1 MRNHSSL
8 IIHHS
13 SFLMTPQLAALLPV
27 EDVLQSLALPDR
39 RLTLHRIFFDLYA
52 PSFPARARIPVAV
65 ALVGGSGSFNLSAR
79 LLDPGGREIAR
90 DGAQFTA
97 AAVHVHLLTLTAT
110 LDAPGVYRLEALIEE
125 ELLASLPLIV
135 AAPPGADDE
144 TV

>member
-1 MRNHSSL
+1 MS
-8 IIHHS
+8 
-13 SFLMTPQLAALLPV
+13 TPQLAALLPV

-65 ALVGGSGSFNLSAR
+65 ALVGGSGNFNLSAR
-79 LLDPGGREIAR
+79 LIDPGGREIAR
-90 DGAQFTA
+90 DRAQFTA
-97 AAVHVHLLTLTAT
+97 AAVHAQLLTLTAA

-135 AAPPGADDE
+135 AAPPGAAGADDDDE
-144 TV
+144 TE